1 MKTKIFKTLCALIFA
16 AGISVA
22 QDTYF
27 NVFLGGTD
35 FAPNG
40 TNDMSN
46 PSNYYTFSKDGKEST
61 GLWGANNKIDISG
74 TGVPLQSMQT
84 IDWSKWL
91 AYGDINYTNDNGES
105 TLYTSPQ
112 NLILKNS
119 LSVSGQPHTFFKY
132 SGTATVTF
140 GSSDSHDEEFQYYTN
155 SFHNIGHGTVSF
167 VRDANAEQSTFSF
180 RINAEAKFENG
191 TTKIGDAS
199 KKDGYFDSVKMGN
212 TVINNTVINNRGN
225 LEIYAKSINFGS
237 NLNADSTG
245 TLTVYIPDQALI
257 ENTPLVEIAGE
268 FQHLDKVVF
277 DFTNYTNI
285 GAGEYTL
292 ISAGSL
298 GEGFNDIKISDD
310 IEIRNLTLKD
320 GYTSELEWV
329 NGSNLMLTVSVPEP
343 YEAAAVIGI
352 IALALAA
359 YRRRI

>member
-1 MKTKIFKTLCALIFA
+1 
-16 AGISVA
+16 
-22 QDTYF
+22 
-27 NVFLGGTD
+27 
-35 FAPNG
+35 
-40 TNDMSN
+40 
-46 PSNYYTFSKDGKEST
+46 
-61 GLWGANNKIDISG
+61 
-74 TGVPLQSMQT
+74 MQT
-84 IDWSKWL
+84 IDWSKWF

-140 GSSDSHDEEFQYYTN
+140 GSSDSQDKEFQYHTN
-155 SFHNIGHGTVSF
+155 SFHSIGPGTVSF
-167 VRDANAEQSTFSF
+167 VRDADAAQSTFSF
-180 RINAEAKFENG
+180 RINAEAKFKNG
-191 TTKIGDAS
+191 TTIIGDAS
-199 KKDGYFDSVKMGN
+199 NKDGYFDSVEMANTEIKNSGN
-212 TVINNTVINNRGN
+212 V
-225 LEIYAKSINFGS
+225 EIYAKSINFGS
-237 NLNADSTG
+237 YLNADTTG
-245 TLTVYIPDQALI
+245 TLTVYIPDQTLI
-257 ENTPLVEIAGE
+257 ENTPLVKIAGE

-277 DFTNYTNI
+277 DFINYANME
-285 GAGEYTL
+285 AGEYTL

-298 GEGFNDIKISDD
+298 GEGFNDINIYDD

>member
-1 MKTKIFKTLCALIFA
+1 MKSKILKILCALIFA
-16 AGISVA
+16 TSISVA
-22 QDTYF
+22 QDTYY

-40 TNDMSN
+40 SSDMSD

-61 GLWGANNKIDISG
+61 NLWGGNNKIDISG

-119 LSVSGQPHTFFKY
+119 LSVSGQPHAFFKY

-140 GSSDSHDEEFQYYTN
+140 GSSDSQDEEFLYFSN
-155 SFHNIGHGTVSF
+155 AFHSVGPGTVSF
-167 VRDANAEQSTFSF
+167 VRDTNAEQSTFSF
-180 RINAEAKFENG
+180 RVNAEAIFENG
-191 TTKIGDAS
+191 TTIIGDAS
-199 KKDGYFDSVKMGN
+199 NKDGYFDSVKMAN
-212 TVINNTVINNRGN
+212 TGIKNRGN

-237 NLNADSTG
+237 YLNADTTG

-257 ENTPLVEIAGE
+257 ENTPLVEIEGE

-277 DFTNYTNI
+277 DFINYANI

-292 ISAGSL
+292 ISADSL
-298 GEGFNDIKISDD
+298 GEGFSDRISAD
-310 IEIRNLTLKD
+310 IEIKNLTLKD

>member
-40 TNDMSN
+40 TNDMSD

-61 GLWGANNKIDISG
+61 GLWGGNNKIDISG

-84 IDWSKWL
+84 IDWSKWF

-105 TLYTSPQ
+105 TLYTSPT
-112 NLILKNS
+112 NLIMKSS
-119 LSVSGQPHTFFKY
+119 LSVSGGQPHAFFKY

-140 GSSDSHDEEFQYYTN
+140 GSSDSQDKEFLYYTN

-167 VRDANAEQSTFSF
+167 VRDANAAQTTFSF
-180 RINAEAKFENG
+180 RTNETATFENG
-191 TTKIGDAS
+191 TTIIGDAS
-199 KKDGYFDSVKMGN
+199 NKDGYFDSVKMAN
-212 TVINNTVINNRGN
+212 TVMNYGGK

-237 NLNADSTG
+237 HLKANSAG

-257 ENTPLVEIAGE
+257 ENTPLVKIEGE
-268 FQHLDKVVF
+268 FQHLENKVVF
-277 DFTNYTNI
+277 DFINYVNI
-285 GAGEYTL
+285 EAGEYTL

-298 GEGFNDIKISDD
+298 GEGFSDIISDD
-310 IEIRNLTLKD
+310 IEIRNLN
-320 GYTSELEWV
+320 GYTGDPKWV
-329 NGSNLMLTVSVPEP
+329 GNNLMLTISVPEP

>member
-1 MKTKIFKTLCALIFA
+1 MKTKILKILCALIFA
-16 AGISVA
+16 TSISVA
-22 QDTYF
+22 QTTDF

-35 FAPNG
+35 FAPSG

-46 PSNYYTFSKDGKEST
+46 PTNYYTFSKDGTET
-61 GLWGANNKIDISG
+61 TNLWGENDKIDISG

-84 IDWSKWL
+84 INWGKWF
-91 AYGDINYTNDNGES
+91 AYGDINYKNDDGES

-112 NLILKNS
+112 NLFMKNS
-119 LSVSGQPHTFFKY
+119 LSASGQPHAFFKY

-140 GSSDSHDEEFQYYTN
+140 GSSDSQDKEFLYYTD
-155 SFHNIGHGTVSF
+155 SFHNNGHGTVSF
-167 VRDANAEQSTFSF
+167 VRDANAAQSTFSF

-191 TTKIGDAS
+191 TTIIGDVS
-199 KKDGYFDSVKMGN
+199 NKGGYFDSVKMGN
-212 TVINNTVINNRGN
+212 TVINNN

-237 NLNADSTG
+237 YLNSDSTG
-245 TLTVYIPDQALI
+245 TLTVYIPDQALK
-257 ENTPLVEIAGE
+257 ENTPLVEIAGV

-277 DFTNYTNI
+277 DFTNYENI
-285 GAGEYTL
+285 GAGKYTL

-298 GEGFNDIKISDD
+298 GEGFSDIISDD
-310 IEIRNLTLKD
+310 IEIKNLKLQD
-320 GYTSELEWV
+320 GYTSDPKWV
-329 NGSNLMLTVSVPEP
+329 GNNLMLTVSVPEP

>member
-16 AGISVA
+16 TSMLAA
-22 QDTYF
+22 QNTYF
-27 NVFLGGTD
+27 NVFLGRTD
-35 FAPNG
+35 FAPG
-40 TNDMSN
+40 TNDMSES
-46 PSNYYTFSKDGKEST
+46 SNYYTFSKDGEEST
-61 GLWGANNKIDISG
+61 KLWGNDNKIDISG

-84 IDWSKWL
+84 IDSSKWF

-112 NLILKNS
+112 NLIMKNS
-119 LSVSGQPHTFFKY
+119 LSVSGQPHAFFRY

-140 GSSDSHDEEFQYYTN
+140 GSSDSQDEEFLYYTN
-155 SFHNIGHGTVSF
+155 SFVNIGYGTVSF
-167 VRDANAEQSTFSF
+167 VRDAKAAQSTFSF
-180 RINAEAKFENG
+180 QTSATATFENG
-191 TTKIGDAS
+191 TTIIGDAS
-199 KKDGYFDSVKMGN
+199 NKDGYFDSVKMGN
-212 TVINNTVINNRGN
+212 TVMNYGGK

-237 NLNADSTG
+237 YLKANSAG

-257 ENTPLVEIAGE
+257 GNTPLVKIEGE
-268 FQHLDKVVF
+268 FQHLENKVVF
-277 DFTNYTNI
+277 DFINYVNI

-298 GEGFNDIKISDD
+298 GEGFNYTDIYDD
-310 IEIRNLTLKD
+310 IEIRNLTLQD
-320 GYTSELEWV
+320 GYTSKLDWV

>member
-1 MKTKIFKTLCALIFA
+1 MKSKILKILCALIFA

-35 FAPNG
+35 FAPSG
-40 TNDMSN
+40 TN
-46 PSNYYTFSKDGKEST
+46 
-61 GLWGANNKIDISG
+61 ANNKIDISG

-84 IDWSKWL
+84 IDWSKWF

-112 NLILKNS
+112 NLIMKNS

-140 GSSDSHDEEFQYYTN
+140 GSSDSQDEEFLYYTN
-155 SFHNIGHGTVSF
+155 SFHSLGHGTVSF
-167 VRDANAEQSTFSF
+167 VRDANAAQSTFSF
-180 RINAEAKFENG
+180 RINAEARFENG
-191 TTKIGDAS
+191 TTIIGDAS
-199 KKDGYFDSVKMGN
+199 NKDGYFDSVKMAN
-212 TVINNTVINNRGN
+212 TGIKNTGN

-237 NLNADSTG
+237 YLNADTTG

-257 ENTPLVEIAGE
+257 ENTPLVKIEGE

-277 DFTNYTNI
+277 DFINYANI

-298 GEGFNDIKISDD
+298 GEGFNVDITSDD
-310 IEIRNLTLKD
+310 IEIRNLTLQN
-320 GYTSELEWV
+320 GYTSKPEWV
-329 NGSNLMLTVSVPEP
+329 GSNLMLTVSVPEP

>member
-1 MKTKIFKTLCALIFA
+1 MKSKILKILCALIFA
-16 AGISVA
+16 TSMLAA
-22 QDTYF
+22 QDTFF

-35 FAPNG
+35 FAPSG
-40 TNDMSN
+40 TNDISD

-84 IDWSKWL
+84 IDWSKWF

-119 LSVSGQPHTFFKY
+119 LSVSGQPHTYFKY

-140 GSSDSHDEEFQYYTN
+140 GSSDSQDEKFLYYTN
-155 SFHNIGHGTVSF
+155 SFHNTGHGTVSF
-167 VRDANAEQSTFSF
+167 VRDANAAQNTFSF
-180 RINAEAKFENG
+180 LINDTATFENG
-191 TTKIGDAS
+191 TTIIGDAS
-199 KKDGYFDSVKMGN
+199 NKDGYFDSVKMGK
-212 TVINNTVINNRGN
+212 TVINYTCN

-237 NLNADSTG
+237 YLNSDSTG

-277 DFTNYTNI
+277 DFINYANI

-292 ISAGSL
+292 ISADSL
-298 GEGFNDIKISDD
+298 GEGFSDIVSDD
-310 IEIRNLTLKD
+310 IEIRNLSLKD

-329 NGSNLMLTVSVPEP
+329 NGSDLMLTVSVPEP
-343 YEAAAVIGI
+343 YETAVVIGAL
-352 IALALAA
+352 ALALAA
-359 YRRRI
+359 YRRRL

>member
-1 MKTKIFKTLCALIFA
+1 MKSKILKILCALIFA
-16 AGISVA
+16 TSMLAA

-27 NVFLGGTD
+27 NVFLGGTG

-40 TNDMSN
+40 TNDMSD

-61 GLWGANNKIDISG
+61 GLWGDKIDISG
-74 TGVPLQSMQT
+74 TDVQLQSMQT
-84 IDWSKWL
+84 IDWSKWF
-91 AYGDINYTNDNGES
+91 AYGDINYTKDNGES

-112 NLILKNS
+112 NLIMKNS
-119 LSVSGQPHTFFKY
+119 LSVSGGQPHALFNY

-140 GSSDSHDEEFQYYTN
+140 GSSDSQDKEFLYYTN

-167 VRDANAEQSTFSF
+167 VRDANAEQSIFSF
-180 RINAEAKFENG
+180 RINAEAKFVNG
-191 TTKIGDAS
+191 TTIIGDAS
-199 KKDGYFDSVKMGN
+199 NKDSGYFDSVKMAS
-212 TVINNTVINNRGN
+212 TEINYKGK

-237 NLNADSTG
+237 YLKANSAG

-257 ENTPLVEIAGE
+257 KNTPLVKIAGE
-268 FQHLDKVVF
+268 FQHLENKVVF
-277 DFTNYTNI
+277 DFINYENI

-298 GEGFNDIKISDD
+298 GEGFSDIISDD
-310 IEIRNLTLKD
+310 IEIKNLKLQD
-320 GYTSELEWV
+320 GYTSDLKWV

>member
-1 MKTKIFKTLCALIFA
+1 MKSKILKILCALIFA

-40 TNDMSN
+40 TNDMSD

-61 GLWGANNKIDISG
+61 SLWGANNKIDISG

-84 IDWSKWL
+84 IDWSKWV

-112 NLILKNS
+112 NLIMKNS

-140 GSSDSHDEEFQYYTN
+140 GSSDSQDEEFLYHTN
-155 SFHNIGHGTVSF
+155 SFYSIGLGTVSF
-167 VRDANAEQSTFSF
+167 VRDTNAAQSTFSF

-191 TTKIGDAS
+191 TTIIGDAS
-199 KKDGYFDSVKMGN
+199 NKNGYFDSVKMAN
-212 TVINNTVINNRGN
+212 TGIKNRGN

-237 NLNADSTG
+237 YLNADTTG

-277 DFTNYTNI
+277 DFINYANI

-292 ISAGSL
+292 ISADSL
-298 GEGFNDIKISDD
+298 GEGFSDIVSDD

-343 YEAAAVIGI
+343 YETAVVIGAL
-352 IALALAA
+352 ALALAA
-359 YRRRI
+359 YRRRL

>member
-22 QDTYF
+22 QKTDF
-27 NVFLGGTD
+27 NVFLGGTGL
-35 FAPNG
+35 APSG
-40 TNDMSN
+40 TNDMSD
-46 PSNYYTFSKDGKEST
+46 PSNYYTFSKDGNEST
-61 GLWGANNKIDISG
+61 HLWGENNKIDISG

-84 IDWSKWL
+84 INWGKWF
-91 AYGDINYTNDNGES
+91 AYGDINYTNENGES

-119 LSVSGQPHTFFKY
+119 LSVIGQPHALFQY

-140 GSSDSHDEEFQYYTN
+140 GSSDSQDEEFQYYTD
-155 SFHNIGHGTVSF
+155 SFQSIGYGTVSF
-167 VRDANAEQSTFSF
+167 VRVANAAQKTFSF
-180 RINAEAKFENG
+180 QTSTEAKFQNG
-191 TTKIGDAS
+191 TTIIGDATN
-199 KKDGYFDSVKMGN
+199 KDGYFDSVKMK
-212 TVINNTVINNRGN
+212 NTVINNRGN

-237 NLNADSTG
+237 YLNADTTG

-277 DFTNYTNI
+277 DFINYANI

-298 GEGFNDIKISDD
+298 GEGFSDRISDD

>member
-1 MKTKIFKTLCALIFA
+1 MKTKILKILCALIFA
-16 AGISVA
+16 TGISVA

-40 TNDMSN
+40 TNDMSD

-61 GLWGANNKIDISG
+61 SLWGANNKIDISG

-84 IDWSKWL
+84 IDWSKWV

-112 NLILKNS
+112 NLIMKNS

-140 GSSDSHDEEFQYYTN
+140 GSSDSQDEEFLYHTN
-155 SFHNIGHGTVSF
+155 SFHSIGYGTVSF
-167 VRDANAEQSTFSF
+167 VRDANAAQNTFSF

-191 TTKIGDAS
+191 TTIIGDAS
-199 KKDGYFDSVKMGN
+199 KKDGYFDSVKMAN
-212 TVINNTVINNRGN
+212 TGIKNRGN

-237 NLNADSTG
+237 YLNADTTG

-257 ENTPLVEIAGE
+257 ENTPLVEIEGE

-277 DFTNYTNI
+277 DFINYANI

-298 GEGFNDIKISDD
+298 GEGFSDRISDD
-310 IEIRNLTLKD
+310 IEIKNLTLQN

>member
-1 MKTKIFKTLCALIFA
+1 MKSKILKILCALIFA
-16 AGISVA
+16 TSISVA

-27 NVFLGGTD
+27 NVFLGGTG
-35 FAPNG
+35 FAPSG
-40 TNDMSN
+40 TNDISD

-61 GLWGANNKIDISG
+61 SLWGANNKIDISG

-84 IDWSKWL
+84 IDWSKWF

-119 LSVSGQPHTFFKY
+119 LSVSGQPHAYFKY

-140 GSSDSHDEEFQYYTN
+140 GSSDSQDEKFLYYTN
-155 SFHNIGHGTVSF
+155 SFHNTGHGTVSF
-167 VRDANAEQSTFSF
+167 VRDANAAQNTFSF
-180 RINAEAKFENG
+180 LTNDTATFENG
-191 TTKIGDAS
+191 TTIIGDAS
-199 KKDGYFDSVKMGN
+199 NKDGYFDSVKMKK
-212 TVINNTVINNRGN
+212 TVINNRCN

-237 NLNADSTG
+237 YLNSDSTG

-277 DFTNYTNI
+277 DFINYANI

-292 ISAGSL
+292 ISADSL
-298 GEGFNDIKISDD
+298 GEGFSDIVSDD
-310 IEIRNLTLKD
+310 IEIRNLSLKD

-329 NGSNLMLTVSVPEP
+329 NGSDLMLTVSVPEP
-343 YEAAAVIGI
+343 YETAVVIGAL
-352 IALALAA
+352 ALALAA
-359 YRRRI
+359 YRRRL

>member
-1 MKTKIFKTLCALIFA
+1 MKTKILKILCALIFA
-16 AGISVA
+16 TSMLAA
-22 QDTYF
+22 QDTFF

-35 FAPNG
+35 FAPSSRP
-40 TNDMSN
+40 NDMSE
-46 PSNYYTFSKDGKEST
+46 PSNYYTFSKDGEETTS
-61 GLWGANNKIDISG
+61 LWATYDKIGISG

-112 NLILKNS
+112 KLFMKNS
-119 LSVSGQPHTFFKY
+119 LSVIGQPHVFFKY

-140 GSSDSHDEEFQYYTN
+140 GSSDSQDEKFLYHTN
-155 SFHNIGHGTVSF
+155 TFHSIGYGTVSF
-167 VRDANAEQSTFSF
+167 VRDANAKQSTFSF
-180 RINAEAKFENG
+180 RVNATATFENG
-191 TTKIGDAS
+191 TTIIGDAS
-199 KKDGYFDSVKMGN
+199 NKDGYFDSVEMKN
-212 TVINNTVINNRGN
+212 TVMNYRGN

-237 NLNADSTG
+237 YLKANSAG

-257 ENTPLVEIAGE
+257 ENTPLVKIEGE
-268 FQHLDKVVF
+268 FQHLENKVVF
-277 DFTNYTNI
+277 DFINYANI

-298 GEGFNDIKISDD
+298 GEGFSDIISDD
-310 IEIRNLTLKD
+310 IEIRNLKY
-320 GYTSELEWV
+320 GYTGDLKWV
-329 NGSNLMLTVSVPEP
+329 GNNLMLTVSVPEP

>member
-1 MKTKIFKTLCALIFA
+1 MKSKILKILCALIFA
-16 AGISVA
+16 TSMLAA
-22 QDTYF
+22 QNTYF
-27 NVFLGGTD
+27 NVFLGGTG
-35 FAPNG
+35 FTSNG
-40 TNDMSN
+40 TNDMSD
-46 PSNYYTFSKDGKEST
+46 PSNYYTFSKDGNEST
-61 GLWGANNKIDISG
+61 NLWGNKIDISG

-84 IDWSKWL
+84 INWDKWL

-140 GSSDSHDEEFQYYTN
+140 GSSDSQDEEFLYHTN
-155 SFHNIGHGTVSF
+155 SFHSIGPGTVSF
-167 VRDANAEQSTFSF
+167 VRDANAEQNTFSF

-191 TTKIGDAS
+191 TTIIGDAS
-199 KKDGYFDSVKMGN
+199 NKDGYFDSVEMAN
-212 TVINNTVINNRGN
+212 TGIKNRGN

-237 NLNADSTG
+237 YLNADTTG

-257 ENTPLVEIAGE
+257 ENTPLVEIEGE

-277 DFTNYTNI
+277 DFNYANI

-298 GEGFNDIKISDD
+298 GEGFSDIISHD
-310 IEIRNLTLKD
+310 IEIKNLTLKD

-359 YRRRI
+359 YRRRL

>member
-1 MKTKIFKTLCALIFA
+1 M
-16 AGISVA
+16 
-22 QDTYF
+22 
-27 NVFLGGTD
+27 
-35 FAPNG
+35 
-40 TNDMSN
+40 
-46 PSNYYTFSKDGKEST
+46 
-61 GLWGANNKIDISG
+61 
-74 TGVPLQSMQT
+74 
-84 IDWSKWL
+84 
-91 AYGDINYTNDNGES
+91 
-105 TLYTSPQ
+105 
-112 NLILKNS
+112 
-119 LSVSGQPHTFFKY
+119 
-132 SGTATVTF
+132 TF
-140 GSSDSHDEEFQYYTN
+140 GSSDSQDEEFLYHTN
-155 SFHNIGHGTVSF
+155 SFHSIGPGTVSF
-167 VRDANAEQSTFSF
+167 VRDANAAQNTFSF

-191 TTKIGDAS
+191 TTIIGDTS
-199 KKDGYFDSVKMGN
+199 NKDGYFDSVKMAN
-212 TVINNTVINNRGN
+212 TGIKNRGN

-237 NLNADSTG
+237 YLNSDSTG

-277 DFTNYTNI
+277 DFINYANI

-298 GEGFNDIKISDD
+298 GEGFSDIISDD
-310 IEIRNLTLKD
+310 IEIKNLTLKD